1 MSPALPW
8 RGGEG
13 SFRPNRMN
21 EVKND
26 MYNMRTTVRNSLQY
40 SGFFLAKHI
49 VIALVKT
56 KKKKKVTM

>member
-8 RGGEG
+8 WGGGREG

-40 SGFFLAKHI
+40 SGFFLTKHI
-49 VIALVKT
+49 VIALVET
-56 KKKKKVTM
+56 KKKKK